1 MQKTNVILNDL
12 LEEVVDDKL
21 EETANKPFDISNLG
35 DNEQSEWNLSI
46 CGLNHDIIEDL
57 SSKDKSKW
65 TFDELLRMHK
75 YVSLQLGQIMTQKK
89 DMLEQKIDVK
99 ELDTGTAALYKLG
112 LNLADIAIDAADKES
127 KKIEEEL
134 SKRTVIRND

>member
-1 MQKTNVILNDL
+1 
-12 LEEVVDDKL
+12 
-21 EETANKPFDISNLG
+21 
-35 DNEQSEWNLSI
+35 
-46 CGLNHDIIEDL
+46 
-57 SSKDKSKW
+57 
-65 TFDELLRMHK
+65 
-75 YVSLQLGQIMTQKK
+75 MTQKK